1 MTRPNITSTEAG
13 HNDTVPG
20 RVPRRDEIAGATVEI
35 MLKGGST
42 KADLLVVDIGEGPMV
57 VKDFAGKAWWVRLL
71 GRIQIS
77 REYHAYRWLDGMSGV
92 PALIGRVDRLAIAIA
107 QVEGRRLAYAPETR
121 DRGEEFVV
129 KLRTLID
136 RMHGRGLAH
145 LDLRGRENLLLR
157 PDGELVIVDL
167 AGAQWLRPGSLAH
180 RLFFPIL
187 AYPDETAFV
196 KWKEM
201 LTPGKLTPKERA
213 LAKRFDRL
221 RPFWP
226 FNKKKSKRSA

>member
-1 MTRPNITSTEAG
+1 MTRPNITSTPAG
-13 HNDTVPG
+13 HNGTVPT
-20 RVPRRDEIAGATVEI
+20 RTPRREEIADATVDVL
-35 MLKGGST
+35 LKGGPS
-42 KADLLVVDIGEGPMV
+42 KADLFVVDVGEGPMV
-57 VKDFAGKAWWVRLL
+57 VKDFADKAWWVRLL

-77 REYHAYRWLDGMSGV
+77 REYHAYRWLDGMTGV
-92 PALIGRVDRLAIAIA
+92 PGLVGRVDRLAIAMEK
-107 QVEGRRLAYAPETR
+107 VEGRRLAYAPEIR
-121 DRGEEFVV
+121 DRGDEFVV
-129 KLRTLID
+129 KLRALID

-167 AGAQWLRPGSLAH
+167 AGAQWLRPGGLAH

-201 LTPGKLTPKERA
+201 LTPGKLTQKEQA